1 MKCINCNIDNTL
13 KDRVASMGR
22 CKSCNHQFAFEPTSM
37 PESERL
43 TDTFF
48 AQLVSDLSAKDTL
61 FFTPKQLYYL
71 LNKRLR
77 SQSENKWSG
86 VSTVARGLL
95 FTLLGSILCKGILK
109 ISFDDG
115 IPISATIS
123 MGWVIWQIFQDSIS
137 NQFNRRIRHNRT
149 ITLKTIAIASII
161 IALPLSISEQ
171 ILEGIIGSIIL
182 GIGATSLY
190 LNCNRQQSKIFD
202 IFSID
207 PAQFNTWLARW
218 TSINNQ
224 PLKILPPPQTFS
236 LSAAPNPQVTAYS
249 FDRVV
254 VCDTPEIAQLL
265 ISNNFHFESN
275 CAILTIDGYPH
286 SIFDTTMEML
296 HRNPDLRV
304 YAFHNCTP
312 KGIELTHRLR
322 AEEKW
327 FPNPA
332 IPIIDVGI
340 LPRQIMDNLNVSILQ
355 STESAEIAQSLS
367 SHIRA
372 SLNPVELTWLD
383 TGCYLEL
390 ECFSPQK
397 LIRILQRAISQSQG
411 LESIEEDSSIIERSR
426 SYTIDTF
433 G

>member
-22 CKSCNHQFAFEPTSM
+22 CKSCNRQFVFEPTLM
-37 PESERL
+37 PERERL

-48 AQLVSDLSAKDTL
+48 AQLVTDVSAKDTL
-61 FFTPKQLYYL
+61 FFTSNQLYYL

-77 SQSENKWSG
+77 AQSENKWSG
-86 VSTVARGLL
+86 MNLVARGLL
-95 FTLLGSILCKGILK
+95 FTLLGSILFKGILR

-115 IPISATIS
+115 IPIVATLY
-123 MGWVIWQIFQDSIS
+123 MGWAIWQISQDSIS

-149 ITLKTIAIASII
+149 ITLKTIAIALII
-161 IALPLSISEQ
+161 IALPLSIGEQ

-202 IFSID
+202 VFLID
-207 PAQFNTWLARW
+207 RTKFNTWLDRW

-236 LSAAPNPQVTAYS
+236 LPAAPNPQVTAYS

-296 HRNPDLRV
+296 HRNPDLQV

-322 AEEKW
+322 AEEQW
-327 FPNPA
+327 FPNPG

-355 STESAEIAQSLS
+355 STESAEIAQRLS
-367 SHIRA
+367 PYIRA
-372 SLNPVELTWLD
+372 SLNPAEVDWLD
-383 TGCYLEL
+383 AGCYLEL
-390 ECFSPQK
+390 ESFSAQK

-411 LESIEEDSSIIERSR
+411 LVAIEEDSSTIERS
-426 SYTIDTF
+426 SFYTVDSF

>member
-13 KDRVASMGR
+13 KDRVASTGR
-22 CKSCNHQFAFEPTSM
+22 CKSCDRQFVFEPTLM

-48 AQLVSDLSAKDTL
+48 AQLVSDVSAKDTL
-61 FFTPKQLYYL
+61 FFTQKQLYYL

-77 SQSENKWSG
+77 SRSSG
-86 VSTVARGLL
+86 ANNWWKKYTTGYYVFFLL
-95 FTLLGSILCKGILK
+95 IFSNYAIESITAK
-109 ISFDDG
+109 ISDN
-115 IPISATIS
+115 P
-123 MGWVIWQIFQDSIS
+123 QP
-137 NQFNRRIRHNRT
+137 
-149 ITLKTIAIASII
+149 KIADIV
-161 IALPLSISEQ
+161 LSITF
-171 ILEGIIGSIIL
+171 GIFLLLSWSAIGKIFKNSVLDKFIRSSDL
-182 GIGATSLY
+182 GIWINSLSQ
-190 LNCNRQQSKIFD
+190 NRNSHQGKPELDRLVIDRTKFD
-202 IFSID
+202 
-207 PAQFNTWLARW
+207 TWLDRW

-236 LSAAPNPQVTAYS
+236 LPAAPNPQVTAYS

-265 ISNNFHFESN
+265 ISNNFHFEHN

-296 HRNPDLRV
+296 HRNPDLQV

-327 FPNPA
+327 FPNPT

-355 STESAEIAQSLS
+355 STESAEISQRLS
-367 SHIRA
+367 PYIRA
-372 SLNPVELTWLD
+372 SLNPAEVTWLD
-383 TGCYLEL
+383 TGCYLDL
-390 ECFSPQK
+390 ESFSPQK
-397 LIRILQRAISQSQG
+397 LIRILQQAISQSQR
-411 LESIEEDSSIIERSR
+411 LKSIEEDSNAINSEG
-426 SYTIDTF
+426 SYTLDSF